1 MPYNNDS
8 YSTRYDIFMLHL
20 VHVLTSLE
28 YGGVES
34 FALRLLKRLPA
45 DQFRSTL
52 VMTTAEKGKR
62 FDEFVAQVQLPVIE
76 CHYQHRRRFRFIWEL
91 SRKFKQLKPDLVLS
105 YAFGT
110 HAMVAMAAWLARVP
124 RNYVRVA
131 GDPNRH
137 FKKSRMM
144 TRLGRPFCQGEIA
157 VSQSTARM
165 LIEKMGLPI
174 SRVHTIENGCEVDEI
189 YQHAQ
194 AARTHPPLRQGF
206 RLLMVSRMDDAK
218 DHETLLEAVAK
229 LRQAG
234 RPLQLV
240 LAGDGPSRPEHEA
253 RAARLGIAGHV
264 QFLGNCTTVHEQ
276 LGYADFLVHSTRTEG
291 MPNVLLEAMAAQV
304 PIIASDIPPCRE
316 VLDEGRCGVLFEKE
330 NVHAL
335 CHAIDGLLADPQR
348 QDAMKQAAAARVKER
363 YSVERMV
370 QQYIQLFQHGTL
382 S

>member
-1 MPYNNDS
+1 MTVQCQQDHSCN
-8 YSTRYDIFMLHL
+8 RVFMLHL

-52 VMTTAEKGKR
+52 VMTTPEKGKR
-62 FDEFVAQVQLPVIE
+62 YDDFVSQVQLPVYS
-76 CHYQHRRRFRFIWEL
+76 CHYQHRRRLRFTWAL
-91 SRKFKQLKPDLVLS
+91 SKEFKSLKPDIVLS

-110 HAMVAMAAWLARVP
+110 HAMVAMASWLARVP

-144 TRLGRPFCQGEIA
+144 ARLGKPFCNGEIA
-157 VSQSTARM
+157 VSQSTASM
-165 LIEKMGLPI
+165 LIDKLGLPAG
-174 SRVHTIENGCEVDEI
+174 RVHTIVNGCEVEEI
-189 YQHAQ
+189 RQHAQ
-194 AARTHPPLRQGF
+194 QARDHRTAQPGI

-218 DHETLLEAVAK
+218 DHETLLEAVAR
-229 LRQAG
+229 LRQTG
-234 RPLQLV
+234 RPLELV
-240 LAGDGPSRPEHEA
+240 LAGDGPSRTEHEA
-253 RAARLGIAGHV
+253 RATRLGIAEHV
-264 QFLGNCTTVHEQ
+264 QFLGNCPTVHEQ
-276 LGYADFLVHSTRTEG
+276 LGYADILIHSTRTEG

-316 VLDEGRCGVLFEKE
+316 VLQDGQCGVLFEKE
-330 NVHAL
+330 NVSAL
-335 CHAIDGLLADPQR
+335 ADAIDSLITQPAR
-348 QDAMKQAAAARVKER
+348 QQELKQAAAQRVQTC
-363 YSVERMV
+363 YHVERMV
-370 QQYIQLFQHGTL
+370 QQYIQLFQHGQL